1 MKRRFGMILPLFV
14 SAALFWFD
22 AIPAVAA
29 TPPSP
34 APSTSGA
41 PTLIPIASKG
51 APAGAATTA
60 QDYPDCVSSYSS
72 AGYGSSNNL
81 TFESWTQC
89 SMNMTAIYAKVC
101 YQHQWGF
108 WWWQWTGD
116 VQCKT
121 WTVDENN
128 YIAASGW
135 QLNPGSGCYRAH
147 GYHFITP
154 PPGYYCSNGTCA
166 WDEVS
171 NTVCH

>member
-1 MKRRFGMILPLFV
+1 LP
-14 SAALFWFD
+14 S
-22 AIPAVAA
+22 
-29 TPPSP
+29 
-34 APSTSGA
+34 
-41 PTLIPIASKG
+41 
-51 APAGAATTA
+51 
-60 QDYPDCVSSYSS
+60 
-72 AGYGSSNNL
+72 L

-89 SMNMTAIYAKVC
+89 SMDMSLIEARVC

-116 VQCKT
+116 VACQPY

-128 YIAASGW
+128 YIAAQGW
-135 QLNPGSGCYRAH
+135 LLNPGSGCYRAH
-147 GYHFITP
+147 GYHYIVP